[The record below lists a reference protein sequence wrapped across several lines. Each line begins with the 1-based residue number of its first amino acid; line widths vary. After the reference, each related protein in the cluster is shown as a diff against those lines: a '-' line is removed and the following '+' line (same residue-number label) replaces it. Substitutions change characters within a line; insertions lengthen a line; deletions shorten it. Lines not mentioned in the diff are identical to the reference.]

1 MRWYQITAL
10 ALLAFVTSGLL
21 VASDEKKQDAQRF
34 KVTFTITYNE
44 ATLSEAAELE
54 RVVREQHA
62 KACAVVVGVES
73 LTQVTCSVIYLNR
86 YNNMLPVYRGAFNG
100 DNSDSSYVWG
110 QAGQSNEVK

>member
-10 ALLAFVTSGLL
+10 ALLAFVAAGLL

-44 ATLSEAAELE
+44 ATLAEAAELE

-62 KACAVVVGVES
+62 KACAVDVGVES
-73 LTQVTCSVIYLNR
+73 LTQVTGSVPTSIY
-86 YNNMLPVYRGAFNG
+86 LPVYRGTLNS
-100 DNSDSSYVWG
+100 DNSDSLGTWG
-110 QAGQSNEVK
+110 LKTQ

>member
-54 RVVREQHA
+54 RVVR
-62 KACAVVVGVES
+62 
-73 LTQVTCSVIYLNR
+73 
-86 YNNMLPVYRGAFNG
+86 
-100 DNSDSSYVWG
+100 
-110 QAGQSNEVK
+110 